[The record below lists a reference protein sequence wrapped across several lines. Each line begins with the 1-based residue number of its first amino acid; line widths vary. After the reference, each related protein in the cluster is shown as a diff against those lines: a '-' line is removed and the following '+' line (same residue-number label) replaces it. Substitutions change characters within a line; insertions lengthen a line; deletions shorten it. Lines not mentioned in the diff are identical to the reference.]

1 MTDTTSQPIT
11 FFDEA
16 EHGSVKGMQK
26 DTGAKSTDL
35 WMVPYDE
42 IRIADGFN
50 IRVQDRLYDDHIAYL
65 AGQMVERG
73 YDKTKPMAG
82 YVVKE
87 NGKNVVYVT
96 DGHSRHAAVAKARE
110 AGAAI
115 DLIPVIVHPPG
126 TSAEDLTIA
135 LVTANSGKP
144 LSPFEI
150 ATVCKRLQGYG
161 YDAKQIAQKLGY
173 TKEYINNLF
182 DLLAA
187 PKAVRDMVTDGKVSA
202 TLAVQTVRKHG
213 KDAAKVLKEGAA
225 EAAAKGKTKVTGKHV
240 KKAATKA
247 PVPAKKAAAKKAAPP
262 VEQPVSIDN
271 NERQAAIDLIRRM
284 ADYIRLVSIDNN
296 ERQAAID
303 LIRRMADYI
312 RLVRVGDDA
321 ADLLSEADS
330 LIGDNA
336 DDSQQQGE
344 LALDVPADDD
354 AL

>member
-1 MTDTTSQPIT
+1 MSDTTSQPIT

-16 EHGSVKGMQK
+16 QQGSVKAMQK
-26 DTGAKSTDL
+26 ETGAKSTDL

-50 IRVQDRLYDDHIAYL
+50 VRVHDRAYEDHIAYL

-87 NGKNVVYVT
+87 DGQNIVYVT

-115 DLIPVIVHPPG
+115 DLIPVIIHPPG
-126 TSAEDLTIA
+126 TSAEDLTVA

-144 LSPFEI
+144 LSPFEV

-161 YDAKQIAQKLGY
+161 YDAKTIAQKLGY
-173 TKEYINNLF
+173 TKEHINNLF

-187 PKAVRDMVTDGKVSA
+187 PKAVRDMVTEGKVSA

-240 KKAATKA
+240 KKVTGKAA
-247 PVPAKKAAAKKAAPP
+247 VPAKKASKKVEAATTQ
-262 VEQPVSIDN
+262 QP
-271 NERQAAIDLIRRM
+271 QANAFNLIKRM
-284 ADYIRLVSIDNN
+284 A
-296 ERQAAID
+296 E
-303 LIRRMADYI
+303 YI

-321 ADLLSEADS
+321 ADMLAEADS
-330 LIGDNA
+330 LLGVNA
-336 DDSQQQGE
+336 DDGGKQTSLPLE
-344 LALDVPADDD
+344 DPD

>member
-1 MTDTTSQPIT
+1 MTDTSNQPIT

-16 EHGSVKGMQK
+16 QQGSVKSMQK
-26 DTGAKSTDL
+26 ETGAKSTDL

-50 IRVQDRLYDDHIAYL
+50 VRVHDRAYEEHIAYL

-87 NGKNVVYVT
+87 DNQNIVYVT
-96 DGHSRHAAVAKARE
+96 DGHSRHAAVDKARE

-115 DLIPVIVHPPG
+115 DLIPVIIHPPG
-126 TSAEDLTIA
+126 TSAEDLTVA

-144 LSPFEI
+144 LSPFEV

-161 YDAKQIAQKLGY
+161 YDAKTIAQKLGY
-173 TKEYINNLF
+173 TREYINNLF

-187 PKAVRDMVTDGKVSA
+187 PKAVRDMVTEGKVSA

-240 KKAATKA
+240 KKVTGKAA
-247 PVPAKKAAAKKAAPP
+247 VPAKKARKK
-262 VEQPVSIDN
+262 VEVVTTQQP
-271 NERQAAIDLIRRM
+271 QANALDL
-284 ADYIRLVSIDNN
+284 VK
-296 ERQAAID
+296 
-303 LIRRMADYI
+303 RMADYI

-330 LIGDNA
+330 LLGDP
-336 DDSQQQGE
+336 DD
-344 LALDVPADDD
+344 L
-354 AL
+354 